1 MPLELSLP
9 NKALRASVFRGI
21 DSHAVGTLT
30 LEQTRTA
37 VSELWPSFDQEAVLL
52 RAYHSCE
59 VDEKGH
65 VSRKEFRRLLK
76 YVVYFNIHWEE
87 FESLAESSRASGGL
101 SKDKFGESLSKVGV
115 TASAAKAE
123 SEFGVLEP
131 EVSGLVRFDAF
142 CRWCARQHIAHDADE
157 QEEAVPP
164 EVTTAK
170 KKKKRRKGGG
180 PGPSRT
186 PLRKAAGA
194 GKHPAAAVDSL
205 SRLLSDKS
213 SKAEG
218 GAAAGPGPE
227 PAGRGKKPKRTR
239 TPPRKGAAK
248 RSGRAL
254 PRPLLAS
261 LRNCSSSEHFH
272 RCLPMANPWR

>member
-101 SKDKFGESLSKVGV
+101 SKDTFGESLSKVGV

-227 PAGRGKKPKRTR
+227 PGGRGKKPKRTR